1 MSTDFTGVTF
11 AKQKVT
17 PADDAIVRRAILP
30 DGILTG
36 CALSYSGSTLT
47 MAAGQL
53 MVCGR
58 QIKHPSA
65 QNWAV
70 SEATSGYARLLLT
83 IDLTRTASKET
94 FDQVVDTIE
103 YATSA
108 DGFSELEQSDINSAG
123 TKYQIAV
130 CVVSLGTGGITGIV
144 EKIEKSEAVASKPY
158 AVIGVTYPS
167 GSTCTCTNG
176 TKTLTAKDTS
186 GKAMFVIPAAGTWTV
201 KAVKGSQTTSK
212 AVSISTEGQVATVTL
227 SFELV
232 LFRNGAYQNI
242 GSFNNAT
249 ITSGNLVMAASGNDG
264 SGGAIHRTF
273 VTDVKLDLTNYKT
286 LTFSLAEFTINS
298 AYAAYR
304 KVWFG
309 VCSDTIGW
317 QAIPADSNVK
327 AKTVLTNTDQGT
339 DKTVTVDISALT
351 GSFYVFVY
359 EDVFGS
365 TTVSN
370 KSIIIN

>member
-1 MSTDFTGVTF
+1 MSTNFTGVTF

-70 SEATSGYARLLLT
+70 SDATSGYARLLLT

-144 EKIEKSEAVASKPY
+144 EELEKSEASAGKLF
-158 AVIGVTYPS
+158 AVIGVTYPA

-176 TKTLTAKDTS
+176 SKTLTAKDTS
-186 GKAMFVIPAAGTWTV
+186 GKALFVIPSAGTWTV
-201 KAVKGSQTTSK
+201 TAVKGSQSASK
-212 AVSISTEGQVATVTL
+212 AVSITAEGQVETVTL
-227 SFELV
+227 MLKLY
-232 LFRNGAYQNI
+232 LFTSGEGVVDDWTPLYGGYTNAAVTSEKMTLNGGEAFYY
-242 GSFNNAT
+242 SSTAAVTSNNAIDLSGYSKLVVDVQTNKAATDNAYAWVGVSATKFTRGSETST
-249 ITSGNLVMAASGNDG
+249 ISIS
-264 SGGAIHRTF
+264 
-273 VTDVKLDLTNYKT
+273 
-286 LTFSLAEFTINS
+286 NS
-298 AYAAYR
+298 AAYTKISTTTR
-304 KVWFG
+304 YE
-309 VCSDTIGW
+309 IE
-317 QAIPADSNVK
+317 
-327 AKTVLTNTDQGT
+327 
-339 DKTVTVDISALT
+339 VDIANINT
-351 GSFYVFVY
+351 GYVFVASY
-359 EDVFGS
+359 GTNIN
-365 TTVSN
+365 TTAYN
-370 KSIIIN
+370 IWLE